1 MIGYQPN
8 FRPVVRAQMAQA
20 APPPA
25 PPATVPVPASVAAST
40 SDVIAASGR
49 TPNLALLTAG
59 IGTLAGGAAAYG
71 SYIMKKNM
79 KSTRVVI
86 PAVFG
91 LFNLAIF
98 SYILIEG

>member
-8 FRPVVRAQMAQA
+8 FRPIVRAQMAQA

-25 PPATVPVPASVAAST
+25 TVAVPVSVAAST
-40 SDVIAASGR
+40 ADVVATAGR
-49 TPNLALLTAG
+49 NRNLALLTAG
-59 IGTLAGGAAAYG
+59 VGTLAGGAGAYG
-71 SYIMKKNM
+71 MYLRKKNV
-79 KSTRVVI
+79 KSTGVVI

-98 SYILIEG
+98 AYILIEG